1 MAQVDGSLNFDTS
14 IDSSGFSKGISK
26 LSSAATKGLAA
37 AGTALVGVSGYALKV
52 GSDFEAAM
60 SRVAGIS
67 GATGKDLERLE
78 ETAKE
83 LGSTTKFSATEA
95 AEAMENLASAG
106 FTTNEIIDA
115 TPGLMDLA
123 AAAGEDLASSADI
136 AASTLR
142 GFGLE
147 ASEAGHVA
155 DVLAENANRTNAAV
169 ADTGEAMKYVAPVAK
184 AMGISME
191 ETAAA
196 IGLLSNAGIK
206 GSQAGTTLRGALT
219 RLVKP
224 TEDMEGVMEELGIT
238 FFDNEGKM
246 KSLTEIIDI
255 LQDSTKDL
263 TDEQKNN
270 ALAVLFGQE
279 ALSGMLALINEGP
292 DALDELTTAYEN
304 CDGAAADTA
313 KTMNDNLKG
322 SLDELE
328 SAMEGAGITAYKK
341 FEKPIRKA
349 VQGATEEI
357 SDLDK
362 AMSSGKLSDSMD
374 TVAEGLGTIAETALG
389 LATDAIPVLIDGFA
403 FIVDNGQ
410 AVITTAGAIGGALL
424 AMKMKQIVTT
434 DILPFVSGLKSAAQ
448 AAADFAYGQQAAVA
462 FGISY
467 TENLTVMQAAVG
479 LVTGKI
485 SLATAATTA
494 WNSAC
499 TFLGGPLGILITTI
513 GAVTVGAV
521 ALAASFDQSKNSL
534 MQTAQAVDDAK
545 KSYEEIEQTKAEAI
559 ETNMEEANHL
569 ESLRQKLDT
578 IVDANGRVKKGYEG
592 TAEYIINTMNEALGT
607 NIEIVDGVIQKYD
620 EASQQMSTY
629 IEKMKA
635 QAVLEAQA
643 EALKQAEELYDKNA
657 EEIANTNAE
666 IEKYQADL
674 NKRMA
679 ELRDQG
685 LSDQEIYNNGAVTQD
700 RELLE
705 HYQSQKQELE
715 DVQIGIIQDKATYY
729 SNLELMQEGSLESL
743 KKINQSEIA
752 EYNDQGERIADTL
765 EEQYAEELLNL
776 ESHQKALAAT
786 KDEAR
791 KKEIQADIE
800 ASKKHLEDLENQ
812 LNAEKDTLE
821 YGLSELSALAKEKG
835 MTITDSVAQGIRDG
849 SYVLPESIKGLQ
861 NLITYDDLVQQATDA
876 GIKIPQYLA
885 TGVANGQ
892 ILPANAIKVMQS
904 LITFDDVLVEAK
916 QAGISI
922 PPTISEGI
930 NSGAYMP
937 AQSVQELEDLIE
949 YDDMIQQAS
958 DAGVSVP
965 QSVSDGIKSGEL
977 KPADAVKQMNNLVS
991 FNDLLEKSDNAG
1003 YKVPDTLQKKI
1014 LEGKMKP
1021 SDAVQVVEDLVEFED
1036 LLEKSDQAGK
1046 DVPDEIYNGIIEG
1059 KLDPQQAVKQMNEY
1073 TKNEL
1078 DKMGPSAKQ
1087 SGKNMTGDYS
1097 EGVGDNKK
1105 KQSVGTMAAKVAQY
1119 AVDKG
1124 LETVSAYNSGT
1135 YFVQGFV
1142 NGMNDWKTIAI
1153 NTASNIAIS
1162 ALNALRAAGGEGSPW
1177 KTTTRSG
1184 RWFGEGFTNGI
1195 DEMTDEAERSA
1206 EQMSTRTIEALEK
1219 AQKKNI
1225 FDAYTPEQLDK
1236 AFDKLRAASNNITNR
1251 IVESAMVPSSK
1262 NLRLT
1267 RKDSSSSIFPR
1278 QIELIGGGKQTI
1290 ILQLQNGQ
1298 EIAHWLAPDISKELG
1313 IMR

>member
-1 MAQVDGSLNFDTS
+1 MSQYDGTLKFDTS
-14 IDSSGFSKGISK
+14 IDSSGFSSGLSK
-26 LSSAATKGLAA
+26 LGSAATKGLAA
-37 AGTALVGVSGYALKV
+37 AGTALAGVSGYALKV

-78 ETAKE
+78 KTAKE

-196 IGLLSNAGIK
+196 VGLLANAGIK
-206 GSQAGTTLRGALT
+206 GGQAGTTLRGALT

-246 KSLTEIIDI
+246 KSLTEIIAI
-255 LQDSTKDL
+255 LQDSTKGL

-270 ALAVLFGQE
+270 ALATLFGQE

-292 DALDELTTAYEN
+292 DALDELTTAYET
-304 CDGAAADTA
+304 CDGAAAKTA

-349 VQGATEEI
+349 IQGATEEI

-374 TVAEGLGTIAETALG
+374 TVAEGLGAVAETALG

-403 FIVDNGQ
+403 FVVDNGQ

-499 TFLGGPLGILITTI
+499 TFLGGPLGILVTAI

-521 ALAASFDQSKNSL
+521 AFAASFDQSKNSL

-700 RELLE
+700 RALLE
-705 HYQSQKQELE
+705 HYQSKKQELE

-821 YGLSELSALAKEKG
+821 YGLSELSTLAKEKG
-835 MTITDSVAQGIRDG
+835 MTIPDSVAQGIRDG

-892 ILPANAIKVMQS
+892 ILPANAVKVMQS
-904 LITFDDVLVEAK
+904 LITFDDVLAEAK

-937 AQSVQELEDLIE
+937 AESVQELEDLIE

-958 DAGVSVP
+958 DAGVSLP

-977 KPADAVKQMNNLVS
+977 KPADAVQQMENLIE
-991 FNDLLEKSDNAG
+991 FNDLLKDSSAAG
-1003 YKVPDTLQKKI
+1003 QKVPQNI
-1014 LEGKMKP
+1014 
-1021 SDAVQVVEDLVEFED
+1021 
-1036 LLEKSDQAGK
+1036 
-1046 DVPDEIYNGIIEG
+1046 
-1059 KLDPQQAVKQMNEY
+1059 QQAVLNGKMSPAQAVKEMTDLMSKEAEKGAKKTGKAGTTAGSEL
-1073 TKNEL
+1073 TKNLEN
-1078 DKMGPSAKQ
+1078 KKNSVKTAGSKAAEEGAKGADSKQ
-1087 SGKNMTGDYS
+1087 EDFKTAGKNMGEGIKKGVESKEESLFDKMRNLASNMWTSFCNFLGIHS
-1097 EGVGDNKK
+1097 PSKKFAESAKWIPEGVAKGIEDNEDVVNESISSIT
-1105 KQSVGTMAAKVAQY
+1105 QSMMDESYK
-1119 AVDKG
+1119 
-1124 LETVSAYNSGT
+1124 
-1135 YFVQGFV
+1135 
-1142 NGMNDWKTIAI
+1142 
-1153 NTASNIAIS
+1153 
-1162 ALNALRAAGGEGSPW
+1162 LREAG
-1177 KTTTRSG
+1177 R
-1184 RWFGEGFTNGI
+1184 RFGESYVSGI
-1195 DEMTDEAERSA
+1195 DEMTEEAEHSA

-1262 NLRLT
+1262 NLKT
-1267 RKDSSSSIFPR
+1267 SRKESESNVFPR

>member
-14 IDSSGFSKGISK
+14 IDSSGFSKGINK

-115 TPGLMDLA
+115 APGLMDLA

-147 ASEAGHVA
+147 AAEAGHVA

-246 KSLTEIIDI
+246 KSLTDIIAI

-270 ALAVLFGQE
+270 ALATLFGQE

-304 CDGAAADTA
+304 CDGAASETA

-374 TVAEGLGTIAETALG
+374 TVAEGLGAVAETALD
-389 LATDAIPVLIDGFA
+389 LATGAIPVLIDGFA

-499 TFLGGPLGILITTI
+499 TFLGGPLGILVTAI

-521 ALAASFDQSKNSL
+521 AFAASFDQSKNSL

-705 HYQSQKQELE
+705 HYQSKKQELE

-821 YGLSELSALAKEKG
+821 YGLSELSELAKEKG
-835 MTITDSVAQGIRDG
+835 MTIPDSVAQGIRDG

-892 ILPANAIKVMQS
+892 ILPANAVKVMQS
-904 LITFDDVLVEAK
+904 LITFNDVLAEAK

-937 AQSVQELEDLIE
+937 AESVQELEDLIE

-977 KPADAVKQMNNLVS
+977 KPADAVQQMENLIE
-991 FNDLLEKSDNAG
+991 FNDLLKDSSAAG
-1003 YKVPDTLQKKI
+1003 QKVPQNI
-1014 LEGKMKP
+1014 
-1021 SDAVQVVEDLVEFED
+1021 
-1036 LLEKSDQAGK
+1036 
-1046 DVPDEIYNGIIEG
+1046 
-1059 KLDPQQAVKQMNEY
+1059 QQAVLNGKMSPAQAVKEMTDLMSEEAEKGAKKTGKAGTTAGSEM
-1073 TKNEL
+1073 TKNLEN
-1078 DKMGPSAKQ
+1078 KKNSVKTAGSEAAEEGAKGADSKQ
-1087 SGKNMTGDYS
+1087 EDFKTAGKNMGEGIKKGVESKEESLFDKMRNLASNMWTNFCNFLGIHS
-1097 EGVGDNKK
+1097 PSKKFAESAKWIPEGVAKGIEDNEDVVNESISSIT
-1105 KQSVGTMAAKVAQY
+1105 QSMMDESY
-1119 AVDKG
+1119 
-1124 LETVSAYNSGT
+1124 E
-1135 YFVQGFV
+1135 
-1142 NGMNDWKTIAI
+1142 
-1153 NTASNIAIS
+1153 
-1162 ALNALRAAGGEGSPW
+1162 LREAG
-1177 KTTTRSG
+1177 R
-1184 RWFGEGFTNGI
+1184 RFGESYVSGI

-1262 NLRLT
+1262 NLKT
-1267 RKDSSSSIFPR
+1267 SRKESESNVFPR
-1278 QIELIGGGKQTI
+1278 QIELVGGGRQTI
-1290 ILQLQNGQ
+1290 ILQLHNGQ

>member
-1 MAQVDGSLNFDTS
+1 MSQYDGTLKFDTS
-14 IDSSGFSKGISK
+14 IDSSGFSSGLSK
-26 LSSAATKGLAA
+26 LGSAATKGLAA
-37 AGTALVGVSGYALKV
+37 AGTALAGVSGYALKV

-196 IGLLSNAGIK
+196 VGLLANAGIK
-206 GSQAGTTLRGALT
+206 GGQAGTTLRGALT

-246 KSLTEIIDI
+246 KSLTEIIAI
-255 LQDSTKDL
+255 LQDSTKGL

-270 ALAVLFGQE
+270 ALATLFGQE

-292 DALDELTTAYEN
+292 DALDELTTAYET
-304 CDGAAADTA
+304 CDGAAAKTA

-349 VQGATEEI
+349 IQGATEEI

-374 TVAEGLGTIAETALG
+374 TVAEGLGAVAETALG

-403 FIVDNGQ
+403 FVVDNGQ

-499 TFLGGPLGILITTI
+499 TFLGGPLGILVTAI

-521 ALAASFDQSKNSL
+521 AFATSFDQSKNSL

-700 RELLE
+700 RALLE
-705 HYQSQKQELE
+705 HYQSKKQELE

-821 YGLSELSALAKEKG
+821 YGLSELSTLAKEKG
-835 MTITDSVAQGIRDG
+835 MTIPDSVAQGIRDG

-892 ILPANAIKVMQS
+892 ILPANAVKVMQS
-904 LITFDDVLVEAK
+904 LITFDDVLAEAK

-937 AQSVQELEDLIE
+937 AESVQELEDLIE

-958 DAGVSVP
+958 DAGVSLP

-977 KPADAVKQMNNLVS
+977 KPADAVQQMENLIE
-991 FNDLLEKSDNAG
+991 FNDLLKDSSAAG
-1003 YKVPDTLQKKI
+1003 QKVPQNI
-1014 LEGKMKP
+1014 
-1021 SDAVQVVEDLVEFED
+1021 
-1036 LLEKSDQAGK
+1036 
-1046 DVPDEIYNGIIEG
+1046 
-1059 KLDPQQAVKQMNEY
+1059 QQAVLNGKMSPAQAVKEMTDLMSKEAEKGAKKTGKAGTTAGSEL
-1073 TKNEL
+1073 TKNLEN
-1078 DKMGPSAKQ
+1078 KKNSVKTAGSKAAEEGAKGADSKQ
-1087 SGKNMTGDYS
+1087 EDFKTAGKNMGEGIKKGVESKEESLFDKMRNLASNMWTSFCNFLGIHS
-1097 EGVGDNKK
+1097 PSKKFAESAKWIPEGVAKGIEDNEDVVNESISSIT
-1105 KQSVGTMAAKVAQY
+1105 QSMMDESYK
-1119 AVDKG
+1119 
-1124 LETVSAYNSGT
+1124 
-1135 YFVQGFV
+1135 
-1142 NGMNDWKTIAI
+1142 
-1153 NTASNIAIS
+1153 
-1162 ALNALRAAGGEGSPW
+1162 LREAG
-1177 KTTTRSG
+1177 R
-1184 RWFGEGFTNGI
+1184 RFGESYVSGI
-1195 DEMTDEAERSA
+1195 DEMTEEAEHSA

-1262 NLRLT
+1262 NLKT
-1267 RKDSSSSIFPR
+1267 SRKESESNVFPR

>member
-14 IDSSGFSKGISK
+14 IDSSGFSKGINK

-246 KSLTEIIDI
+246 KSLTEIIEI

-270 ALAVLFGQE
+270 ALATLFGQE

-304 CDGAAADTA
+304 CDGAASETA

-374 TVAEGLGTIAETALG
+374 TVAEGLGAVAETALG

-403 FIVDNGQ
+403 FVVDN
-410 AVITTAGAIGGALL
+410 ANTLIPVITGVGAAWVYMANQQKIANTIAIATTTVQKGLAAGSLALETATSLL
-424 AMKMKQIVTT
+424 TGKITLQT
-434 DILPFVSGLKSAAQ
+434 AAQ
-448 AAADFAYGQQAAVA
+448 EALNLVQMASPQGMLTAAVVGA
-462 FGISY
+462 
-467 TENLTVMQAAVG
+467 TAAVG
-479 LVTGKI
+479 ALVVMMASQTEETDKNTI
-485 SLATAATTA
+485 ATQELVDEYEELNNTLADNKAAREE
-494 WNSAC
+494 
-499 TFLGGPLGILITTI
+499 
-513 GAVTVGAV
+513 
-521 ALAASFDQSKNSL
+521 
-534 MQTAQAVDDAK
+534 AVDNAA
-545 KSYEEIEQTKAEAI
+545 AEAKSAEI
-559 ETNMEEANHL
+559 LMDKLEQLSKKENKSNAEKKVMASYVEELNEL
-569 ESLRQKLDT
+569 LPDLNLRYDEEK
-578 IVDANGRVKKGYEG
+578 DALNRS
-592 TAEYIINTMNEALGT
+592 TEAIRS
-607 NIEIVDGVIQKYD
+607 NIE
-620 EASQQMSTY
+620 
-629 IEKMKA
+629 
-635 QAVLEAQA
+635 
-643 EALKQAEELYDKNA
+643 
-657 EEIANTNAE
+657 
-666 IEKYQADL
+666 
-674 NKRMA
+674 
-679 ELRDQG
+679 
-685 LSDQEIYNNGAVTQD
+685 
-700 RELLE
+700 
-705 HYQSQKQELE
+705 SQKQLALAKAYQDNMAEIINDIADAEMERDEATQQHVKNEQALAEATKARIDAYEELQE
-715 DVQIGIIQDKATYY
+715 AGENATNAQKMAYSEAANAEAKAQENCNASAETVKKLEKNISELNAEYEKTEGYVERAFNSADIEKQLTKITEMAREKGLQVGPEIAEGIRAGKYAVPQSIEELQALVNFAKIEEKAGDSGIKVPQYIADGISDGSMKPADAVKEMNSYVKFADLLQKTSEAGY
-729 SNLELMQEGSLESL
+729 SVPEELSKQVQEGS
-743 KKINQSEIA
+743 
-752 EYNDQGERIADTL
+752 
-765 EEQYAEELLNL
+765 
-776 ESHQKALAAT
+776 
-786 KDEAR
+786 
-791 KKEIQADIE
+791 
-800 ASKKHLEDLENQ
+800 
-812 LNAEKDTLE
+812 
-821 YGLSELSALAKEKG
+821 
-835 MTITDSVAQGIRDG
+835 M
-849 SYVLPESIKGLQ
+849 
-861 NLITYDDLVQQATDA
+861 
-876 GIKIPQYLA
+876 
-885 TGVANGQ
+885 
-892 ILPANAIKVMQS
+892 
-904 LITFDDVLVEAK
+904 
-916 QAGISI
+916 
-922 PPTISEGI
+922 
-930 NSGAYMP
+930 
-937 AQSVQELEDLIE
+937 
-949 YDDMIQQAS
+949 
-958 DAGVSVP
+958 
-965 QSVSDGIKSGEL
+965 

-1021 SDAVQVVEDLVEFED
+1021 SDAVQVVEDLIEFED

-1059 KLDPQQAVKQMNEY
+1059 KLDPQRAVKQMNEY

-1184 RWFGEGFTNGI
+1184 RWFGKGFTNGI
-1195 DEMTDEAERSA
+1195 DEMTEEAERSA

-1262 NLRLT
+1262 NLKT
-1267 RKDSSSSIFPR
+1267 SRKESESNVFPR

>member
-1 MAQVDGSLNFDTS
+1 MSQYDGTLKFDTS
-14 IDSSGFSKGISK
+14 IDSSGFSSGLSK
-26 LSSAATKGLAA
+26 LGSAATKGLAA
-37 AGTALVGVSGYALKV
+37 AGTALAGVSGYALKV

-169 ADTGEAMKYVAPVAK
+169 ADTGEAMKYIAPVAK

-246 KSLTEIIDI
+246 KSLTEIIEI
-255 LQDSTKDL
+255 LQDSTQDL

-270 ALAVLFGQE
+270 ALATLFGQE

-292 DALDELTTAYEN
+292 DALDELTTAYET
-304 CDGAAADTA
+304 CDGSAAKTA

-349 VQGATEEI
+349 IQGATEEI

-374 TVAEGLGTIAETALG
+374 TVAEGLGAVAETALG

-403 FIVDNGQ
+403 FVVDN
-410 AVITTAGAIGGALL
+410 ANTLIPAITGVGAAWVYMANQQKIANTI
-424 AMKMKQIVTT
+424 ATVTT
-434 DILPFVSGLKSAAQ
+434 GVQKGLALSSAALETATSVLTGKITLQ
-448 AAADFAYGQQAAVA
+448 AAAQKALNVVQMASPQGMLTAAVVGA
-462 FGISY
+462 
-467 TENLTVMQAAVG
+467 TAAVG
-479 LVTGKI
+479 ALVVMMASQTEETDENTI
-485 SLATAATTA
+485 ATQELVDEYEDLNNTLADNKAAREE
-494 WNSAC
+494 
-499 TFLGGPLGILITTI
+499 
-513 GAVTVGAV
+513 
-521 ALAASFDQSKNSL
+521 
-534 MQTAQAVDDAK
+534 AVDNAA
-545 KSYEEIEQTKAEAI
+545 AEAKSAEI
-559 ETNMEEANHL
+559 LMDKLEQLSKKENKSNAEKKVMASYVEELNEL
-569 ESLRQKLDT
+569 LPDLNLRYDEEK
-578 IVDANGRVKKGYEG
+578 DALNRS
-592 TAEYIINTMNEALGT
+592 TEAIRS
-607 NIEIVDGVIQKYD
+607 NIE
-620 EASQQMSTY
+620 
-629 IEKMKA
+629 
-635 QAVLEAQA
+635 
-643 EALKQAEELYDKNA
+643 
-657 EEIANTNAE
+657 
-666 IEKYQADL
+666 
-674 NKRMA
+674 
-679 ELRDQG
+679 
-685 LSDQEIYNNGAVTQD
+685 
-700 RELLE
+700 
-705 HYQSQKQELE
+705 SQKQLALAKAYQDNMAEIINDIADAEMERDEATQQHVKNEQALAEATKARIDAYEELQE
-715 DVQIGIIQDKATYY
+715 AGENATNAQKKAY
-729 SNLELMQEGSLESL
+729 SEAANAEVKAQENCNASAETVKKLEKNISELNAEYEKTEGYVERAFNSADIEKQLT
-743 KKINQSEIA
+743 KITEMAREKGYQVGPEIA
-752 EYNDQGERIADTL
+752 EGIRAGK
-765 EEQYAEELLNL
+765 YAVPQSIEELQALISFASI
-776 ESHQKALAAT
+776 EKKA
-786 KDEAR
+786 
-791 KKEIQADIE
+791 
-800 ASKKHLEDLENQ
+800 
-812 LNAEKDTLE
+812 
-821 YGLSELSALAKEKG
+821 G
-835 MTITDSVAQGIRDG
+835 DS
-849 SYVLPESIKGLQ
+849 
-861 NLITYDDLVQQATDA
+861 
-876 GIKIPQYLA
+876 GIKVPQYLA
-885 TGVANGQ
+885 
-892 ILPANAIKVMQS
+892 
-904 LITFDDVLVEAK
+904 D
-916 QAGISI
+916 GISSGSI
-922 PPTISEGI
+922 KPADAVKEMNSYVKFADLLQKTSE
-930 NSGAYMP
+930 
-937 AQSVQELEDLIE
+937 
-949 YDDMIQQAS
+949 
-958 DAGVSVP
+958 AGYSVP
-965 QSVSDGIKSGEL
+965 EELSKQVQDGSM

-1059 KLDPQQAVKQMNEY
+1059 KLDPQRAVKQMNEY

-1225 FDAYTPEQLDK
+1225 FGAYTPEQLDK

-1262 NLRLT
+1262 NLKT
-1267 RKDSSSSIFPR
+1267 SRKESESNVFPR

>member
-1 MAQVDGSLNFDTS
+1 MSQYDGTLKFDTS
-14 IDSSGFSKGISK
+14 IDSSGFSSGLSK
-26 LSSAATKGLAA
+26 LGSAATKGLAA
-37 AGTALVGVSGYALKV
+37 AGTALAGVSGYALKV

-196 IGLLSNAGIK
+196 VGLLANAGIK
-206 GSQAGTTLRGALT
+206 GGQAGTTLRGALT

-246 KSLTEIIDI
+246 KSLTEIIAI
-255 LQDSTKDL
+255 LQDSTKGL

-270 ALAVLFGQE
+270 ALATLFGQE

-292 DALDELTTAYEN
+292 DALDELTTAYET
-304 CDGAAADTA
+304 CDGAAAKTA

-322 SLDELE
+322 SIDELE

-349 VQGATEEI
+349 IQGATEEI

-374 TVAEGLGTIAETALG
+374 TVAEGLGAVAETALG

-403 FIVDNGQ
+403 FVVDNGQ

-499 TFLGGPLGILITTI
+499 TFLGGPLGILVTAI

-521 ALAASFDQSKNSL
+521 AFAASFDQSKNSL

-700 RELLE
+700 RALLE
-705 HYQSQKQELE
+705 HYQSKKQELE

-821 YGLSELSALAKEKG
+821 YGLSELSTLAKEKG
-835 MTITDSVAQGIRDG
+835 MTIPDSVAQGIRDG

-892 ILPANAIKVMQS
+892 ILPANAVKVMQS
-904 LITFDDVLVEAK
+904 LITFDDVLAEAK

-937 AQSVQELEDLIE
+937 AESVQELEDLIE

-958 DAGVSVP
+958 DAGVSLP

-977 KPADAVKQMNNLVS
+977 KPADAVQQMENLIE
-991 FNDLLEKSDNAG
+991 FNDLLKDSSAAG
-1003 YKVPDTLQKKI
+1003 QKVPQNI
-1014 LEGKMKP
+1014 
-1021 SDAVQVVEDLVEFED
+1021 
-1036 LLEKSDQAGK
+1036 
-1046 DVPDEIYNGIIEG
+1046 
-1059 KLDPQQAVKQMNEY
+1059 QQAVLNGKMSPAQAVKEMTDLMSKEAEKGAKKTGKAGTTAGSEL
-1073 TKNEL
+1073 TKNLEN
-1078 DKMGPSAKQ
+1078 KKNSVKTAGSKAAEEGAKGADSKQ
-1087 SGKNMTGDYS
+1087 EDFKTAGKNMGEGIKKGVESKEESLFDKMRNLASNMWTSFCNFLGIHS
-1097 EGVGDNKK
+1097 PSKKFAESAKWIPEGVAKGIEDNEDVVNESISSIT
-1105 KQSVGTMAAKVAQY
+1105 QSMMDESYK
-1119 AVDKG
+1119 
-1124 LETVSAYNSGT
+1124 
-1135 YFVQGFV
+1135 
-1142 NGMNDWKTIAI
+1142 
-1153 NTASNIAIS
+1153 
-1162 ALNALRAAGGEGSPW
+1162 LREAG
-1177 KTTTRSG
+1177 R
-1184 RWFGEGFTNGI
+1184 RFGESYVSGI
-1195 DEMTDEAERSA
+1195 DEMTEEAEHSA

-1262 NLRLT
+1262 NLKT
-1267 RKDSSSSIFPR
+1267 SRKESESNVFPR

>member
-1 MAQVDGSLNFDTS
+1 MAQVDGSLIFDTS
-14 IDSSGFSKGISK
+14 IDSSGFSKGINK

-246 KSLTEIIDI
+246 KSLTEIIEI

-270 ALAVLFGQE
+270 ALATLFGQE

-304 CDGAAADTA
+304 CDGAASETA

-374 TVAEGLGTIAETALG
+374 TVAEGLGAVAETALG

-499 TFLGGPLGILITTI
+499 TFLGGPLGILVTAI

-521 ALAASFDQSKNSL
+521 AFAASFDQSKNSL

-685 LSDQEIYNNGAVTQD
+685 LSDQEIYNDETVTQY
-700 RELLE
+700 RSFLE
-705 HYQSQKQELE
+705 HYQTQKDDLE
-715 DVQIGIIQDKATYY
+715 EIQTGIAIDQATYY
-729 SNLELMQEGSLESL
+729 NNLELMQKGGLDNL
-743 KKINQSEIA
+743 KRIQQSEIA
-752 EYNDQGERIADTL
+752 AYEDHDGEIARVTNSTEEKLEEALNNRESLNKAMAEATDQGLKDQIQVMIDGNEKLIQ
-765 EEQYAEELLNL
+765 QY
-776 ESHQKALAAT
+776 S
-786 KDEAR
+786 D
-791 KKEIQADIE
+791 
-800 ASKKHLEDLENQ
+800 Q

-835 MTITDSVAQGIRDG
+835 MTIPDSVAQGIRDG

-892 ILPANAIKVMQS
+892 ILPANAVKVMQS
-904 LITFDDVLVEAK
+904 LITFDDVLAEAK

-937 AQSVQELEDLIE
+937 AESVQELEDLIE

-958 DAGVSVP
+958 DAGVSLP

-977 KPADAVKQMNNLVS
+977 KPADAVQQMENLIE
-991 FNDLLEKSDNAG
+991 FNDLLKDSSAAG
-1003 YKVPDTLQKKI
+1003 QKVPQNI
-1014 LEGKMKP
+1014 
-1021 SDAVQVVEDLVEFED
+1021 
-1036 LLEKSDQAGK
+1036 
-1046 DVPDEIYNGIIEG
+1046 
-1059 KLDPQQAVKQMNEY
+1059 QQAVLNGKMSPAQAVKEMTDLMSKEAEKGAKKTGKAGTTAGSEL
-1073 TKNEL
+1073 TKNLEN
-1078 DKMGPSAKQ
+1078 KKNSVKTAGSKAAEEGAKGADSKQ
-1087 SGKNMTGDYS
+1087 EDFKTAGKNMGEGIKKGVESKEESLFDKMRNLASNMWTSFCNFLGIHS
-1097 EGVGDNKK
+1097 PSKKFAESAKWIPEGVAKGIEDNEDVVNESISSIT
-1105 KQSVGTMAAKVAQY
+1105 QSMMDESYK
-1119 AVDKG
+1119 
-1124 LETVSAYNSGT
+1124 
-1135 YFVQGFV
+1135 
-1142 NGMNDWKTIAI
+1142 
-1153 NTASNIAIS
+1153 
-1162 ALNALRAAGGEGSPW
+1162 LREAG
-1177 KTTTRSG
+1177 R
-1184 RWFGEGFTNGI
+1184 RFGESYVSGI
-1195 DEMTDEAERSA
+1195 DEMTEEAERSA

-1262 NLRLT
+1262 NLKT
-1267 RKDSSSSIFPR
+1267 SRKESESNVFPR

>member
-1 MAQVDGSLNFDTS
+1 MSQYDGTLKFDTS
-14 IDSSGFSKGISK
+14 IDSSGFSSGLSK
-26 LSSAATKGLAA
+26 LGSAATKGLAA
-37 AGTALVGVSGYALKV
+37 AGTALAGVSGYALKV

-196 IGLLSNAGIK
+196 VGLLANAGIK
-206 GSQAGTTLRGALT
+206 GGQAGTTLRGALT

-246 KSLTEIIDI
+246 KSLTEIIAI
-255 LQDSTKDL
+255 LQDSTKGL

-270 ALAVLFGQE
+270 ALATLFGQE

-292 DALDELTTAYEN
+292 DALDELTTAYET
-304 CDGAAADTA
+304 CDGAAAKTA

-349 VQGATEEI
+349 IQGATEEI

-374 TVAEGLGTIAETALG
+374 TVAEGLGAVAETALG

-403 FIVDNGQ
+403 FVVDNGQ

-499 TFLGGPLGILITTI
+499 TFLGGPLGILVTAI

-521 ALAASFDQSKNSL
+521 AFAASFDQSKNSL

-700 RELLE
+700 RALLE
-705 HYQSQKQELE
+705 HYQSKKQELE

-821 YGLSELSALAKEKG
+821 YGLSELSTLAKEKG
-835 MTITDSVAQGIRDG
+835 ITIPDSVAQGIRDG

-892 ILPANAIKVMQS
+892 ILPANAVKVMQS
-904 LITFDDVLVEAK
+904 LITFDDVLAEAK

-937 AQSVQELEDLIE
+937 AESVQELEDLIE

-958 DAGVSVP
+958 DAGVSLP

-977 KPADAVKQMNNLVS
+977 KPADAVQQMENLIE
-991 FNDLLEKSDNAG
+991 FNDLLKDSSAAG
-1003 YKVPDTLQKKI
+1003 QKVPQNI
-1014 LEGKMKP
+1014 
-1021 SDAVQVVEDLVEFED
+1021 
-1036 LLEKSDQAGK
+1036 
-1046 DVPDEIYNGIIEG
+1046 
-1059 KLDPQQAVKQMNEY
+1059 QQAVLNGKMSPAQAVKEMTDLMSKEAEKGAKKTGKAGTTAGSEL
-1073 TKNEL
+1073 TKNLEN
-1078 DKMGPSAKQ
+1078 KKNSVKTAGSKAAEEGAKGADSKQ
-1087 SGKNMTGDYS
+1087 EDFKTAGKNMGEGIKKGVESKEESLFDKMRNLAGNMWTSFCNFLGIHS
-1097 EGVGDNKK
+1097 PSKKFAESAKWIPEGVAKGIEDNEDVVNESISSIT
-1105 KQSVGTMAAKVAQY
+1105 QSMMDESYK
-1119 AVDKG
+1119 
-1124 LETVSAYNSGT
+1124 
-1135 YFVQGFV
+1135 
-1142 NGMNDWKTIAI
+1142 
-1153 NTASNIAIS
+1153 
-1162 ALNALRAAGGEGSPW
+1162 LREAG
-1177 KTTTRSG
+1177 R
-1184 RWFGEGFTNGI
+1184 RFGESYVSGI
-1195 DEMTDEAERSA
+1195 DEMTKEAERSA

-1262 NLRLT
+1262 NLKT
-1267 RKDSSSSIFPR
+1267 SRKESESNVFPR

>member
-1 MAQVDGSLNFDTS
+1 MSQYDGTLKFDTS
-14 IDSSGFSKGISK
+14 IDSSGFSSGLSK
-26 LSSAATKGLAA
+26 LGSAATKGLAA
-37 AGTALVGVSGYALKV
+37 AGTALAGVSGYALKV

-196 IGLLSNAGIK
+196 VGLLANAGIK
-206 GSQAGTTLRGALT
+206 GGQAGTTLRGALT

-246 KSLTEIIDI
+246 KSLTEIIAI
-255 LQDSTKDL
+255 LQDSTKGL

-270 ALAVLFGQE
+270 ALATLFGQE

-292 DALDELTTAYEN
+292 DALDELTTAYET
-304 CDGAAADTA
+304 CDGAAAKTA

-349 VQGATEEI
+349 IQGATEEI

-374 TVAEGLGTIAETALG
+374 TVAEGLGAVAETALG

-403 FIVDNGQ
+403 FVVDNGQ

-499 TFLGGPLGILITTI
+499 TFLGGPLGILVTAI

-521 ALAASFDQSKNSL
+521 AFAASFDQSKNSL

-700 RELLE
+700 RALLE
-705 HYQSQKQELE
+705 HYQSKKQELE

-821 YGLSELSALAKEKG
+821 YGLSELSTLAKEKG
-835 MTITDSVAQGIRDG
+835 MTIPDSVAQGIRDG

-892 ILPANAIKVMQS
+892 ILPANAVKVMQS
-904 LITFDDVLVEAK
+904 LITFDDVLAEAK

-937 AQSVQELEDLIE
+937 AESVQELEDLIE

-958 DAGVSVP
+958 DAGVSLP

-977 KPADAVKQMNNLVS
+977 KPADAVQQMENLIE
-991 FNDLLEKSDNAG
+991 FNDLLKDSSAAG
-1003 YKVPDTLQKKI
+1003 QKVPQNI
-1014 LEGKMKP
+1014 
-1021 SDAVQVVEDLVEFED
+1021 
-1036 LLEKSDQAGK
+1036 
-1046 DVPDEIYNGIIEG
+1046 
-1059 KLDPQQAVKQMNEY
+1059 QQAVLNGKMSPAQAVKEMTDLMSKEAEKGAKKTGKAGTTAGSEL
-1073 TKNEL
+1073 TKNLEN
-1078 DKMGPSAKQ
+1078 KKNSVKTAGSKAAEEGAKGADSKQ
-1087 SGKNMTGDYS
+1087 EDFKTAGKNMGEGIKKGVESKEESLFDKMRNLASNMWTSFCNFLGIHS
-1097 EGVGDNKK
+1097 PSKKFAESAKWIPEGVAKGIEDNEDVVNESISSIT
-1105 KQSVGTMAAKVAQY
+1105 QSMMDESYK
-1119 AVDKG
+1119 
-1124 LETVSAYNSGT
+1124 
-1135 YFVQGFV
+1135 
-1142 NGMNDWKTIAI
+1142 
-1153 NTASNIAIS
+1153 
-1162 ALNALRAAGGEGSPW
+1162 LREAG
-1177 KTTTRSG
+1177 R
-1184 RWFGEGFTNGI
+1184 RFGESYVSGI
-1195 DEMTDEAERSA
+1195 DEMTEEAEHSA

-1262 NLRLT
+1262 NLKT
-1267 RKDSSSSIFPR
+1267 SRKESESNVFPR